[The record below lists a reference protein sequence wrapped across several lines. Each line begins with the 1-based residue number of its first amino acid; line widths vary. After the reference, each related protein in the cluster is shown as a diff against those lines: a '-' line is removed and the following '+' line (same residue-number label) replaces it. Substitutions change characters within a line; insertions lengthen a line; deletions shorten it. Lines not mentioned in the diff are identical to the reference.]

1 MKPSDFYLGV
11 TEFMAVLVP
20 GFLTAAAIL
29 ELMGDADFARIES
42 SMDWLLLTIM
52 AYVLGQ
58 VLFALGSKWDVLY
71 DIFKG
76 TANQEHLEA
85 VKEVRKQVS
94 NDLDCEKINQYQ
106 WCRSL
111 LLNDYPAAFQEVAR
125 KEADSKLFRSLLAPL
140 MFWMVYLGTNEN
152 PNLGLLGLI
161 LVVVCFWRFAGLR
174 RKACRIAYTHVIHLA
189 SRDRLAKDPN

>member
-94 NDLDCEKINQYQ
+94 MIWTAKKSININGVGP
-106 WCRSL
+106 CFSMIIPPHFKRL
-111 LLNDYPAAFQEVAR
+111 RAR
-125 KEADSKLFRSLLAPL
+125 RLTPNCFAP
-140 MFWMVYLGTNEN
+140 
-152 PNLGLLGLI
+152 
-161 LVVVCFWRFAGLR
+161 CWR
-174 RKACRIAYTHVIHLA
+174 H
-189 SRDRLAKDPN
+189 